1 VLWAE
6 SATLGAGAADDL
18 SVLVVVYRGDGLV
31 CSPAAESVT
40 LPAVPAALERV
51 ERWAARRIAALG
63 AAADGAS
70 VFVLALH
77 EVLANVVEHAH
88 ASSVTVR
95 LTVTPSAS
103 GVACEAVLED
113 TGRPFVA
120 PPLASPADGGR
131 GLAICR
137 AALAGFA
144 YERDGAMN
152 RWQLAATLP
161 LESPQ
166 IAPDQEDPRM
176 TGERAAPR
184 GQVVIESL
192 SGRVDMTTVD
202 DEQARLR
209 ARLAGLPDLERL
221 ILRMAD
227 VEFIDSSGVGLLVVL
242 QRDLQAAGARLVLA
256 EVPAQARMALRL
268 TRLEWLL
275 PAFGSLEEALAAW

>member
-1 VLWAE
+1 
-6 SATLGAGAADDL
+6 
-18 SVLVVVYRGDGLV
+18 
-31 CSPAAESVT
+31 
-40 LPAVPAALERV
+40 
-51 ERWAARRIAALG
+51 
-63 AAADGAS
+63 
-70 VFVLALH
+70 
-77 EVLANVVEHAH
+77 
-88 ASSVTVR
+88 
-95 LTVTPSAS
+95 
-103 GVACEAVLED
+103 
-113 TGRPFVA
+113 
-120 PPLASPADGGR
+120 
-131 GLAICR
+131 
-137 AALAGFA
+137 
-144 YERDGAMN
+144 
-152 RWQLAATLP
+152 
-161 LESPQ
+161 
-166 IAPDQEDPRM
+166 M